1 MIRVPESIDYE
12 EVPLEKRYK
21 TATRALSARIGAL
34 YRRAVDEFGEE
45 ALEIIRTVNRDHARD
60 LAREMCR
67 DASTANAEG
76 AALCLARLLD
86 LIGAEGEITEL
97 SSERARI
104 QIDECLYG
112 ISNPNL
118 CEARLT
124 LESEF
129 VKSLNPSLEFEI
141 EKCAAR
147 GDDACAFR
155 IKVIRT

>member
-1 MIRVPESIDYE
+1 MIRLPESIDYE

-34 YRRAVDEFGEE
+34 YRRAVDEFGDD

-67 DASTANAEG
+67 SESAANIEG

-86 LIGAEGEITEL
+86 LVGAEGEITEL
-97 SSERARI
+97 SSEVARVR
-104 QIDECLYG
+104 IDECLYG
-112 ISNPNL
+112 IANPEL
-118 CEARLT
+118 CQARLT

-129 VKSLNPSLEFEI
+129 VKALNPSLAFEI

-155 IKVIRT
+155 IRSKE